1 MQMKNHVFIIGGGI
15 AGAEAA
21 AQLATLG
28 IDVTLAEKESQLG
41 GKLNKWDR
49 LFPSKRKA
57 TEVIDYIEKN
67 LIQSN
72 ARILYNTEIRK
83 IVRENG
89 GYAITTNHEEIMADA
104 ILLATGYELFNAQ
117 IKEEYGYGIYG
128 NVITSVELEEM
139 FKKGNKLLTSKGEVP
154 KRIGFFHCVG
164 SRDEKVGN
172 PYCSQ
177 VCCVTAV
184 KQAMEVKEILPRV
197 EVFCFYMDLRMFGL
211 QFEELYRE
219 AQERWGV
226 NFIRGRV
233 SEAAENID
241 ETILIKVEDT
251 LSGRPLKMKT
261 DLLVLMVGF
270 IPSAGTKKLGA
281 MLNLDFTPEGFLKP
295 ADEHLD
301 NYSTSLKGVFVAGT
315 CKSPKTIADTF
326 ADAGAAV
333 LRIQQY
339 LHSKEH
345 KS

>member
-1 MQMKNHVFIIGGGI
+1 MQMKNHVLIIGGGV

-21 AQLATLG
+21 SQLANMG
-28 IDVTLAEKESQLG
+28 YEVTLAEKESHIG
-41 GKLNKWDR
+41 GKLNQWDR

-57 TEVIDYIEKN
+57 TDVIDYIKN
-67 LIQSN
+67 NLTQSK
-72 ARILYNTEIRK
+72 ARILFNTEIK
-83 IVRENG
+83 NISKDNG
-89 GYAITTNHEEIMADA
+89 GYKFTANNHELYADA
-104 ILLATGYELFNAQ
+104 ILITTGYEVFDAR
-117 IKEEYGYGIYG
+117 IKEEYGYGIYE

-139 FKKGNKLLTSKGEVP
+139 FKNGNKILTSKGEEP
-154 KRIGFFHCVG
+154 KRIGFVHCVG

-172 PYCSQ
+172 HYCSQ

-184 KQAMEVKEILPRV
+184 KQAMEVREILPRT

-211 QFEELYRE
+211 QFEDLYRE
-219 AQERWGV
+219 SQEKWGV

-241 ETILIKVEDT
+241 GTILIKVEDT
-251 LSGRPLKMKT
+251 LAGRPLKMKT

-270 IPSAGTKKLGA
+270 VPSSGSKKLGK

-301 NYSTSLKGVFVAGT
+301 TYSTNVEGVYVAGT

-326 ADAGAAV
+326 SDARAAA
-333 LRIQQY
+333 LKIQQY
-339 LHSKEH
+339 LENKANL
-345 KS
+345 